1 MSLYDDIEPTVKR
14 QRTPDRRVSESS
26 NSVFEIPTHPTKDKG
41 FAAVNMFAPRTLMT
55 KTTKPPPRTH
65 APSTLQA
72 IYSDPKKPTPPPSSS
87 STFPTAAPLVQQQQN
102 PTQSGF
108 DFEALKNQVKQK
120 KMEVEKMINVSNKT
134 LPTLKAHRVD
144 VSKIQALPII
154 PPDVREDTEFLFDE
168 VHILDEYQ
176 PSKPN
181 SYFEFMKSIGC
192 NPQFGEEID
201 DFKLEK
207 LIQDEIIN
215 GQLEKD
221 RSPSPEP
228 EKELVSGTDVAA
240 NIMAKMGYTFG
251 SGLGK
256 HGQGMSSALKVEKKG
271 GQAGKIIHETDE
283 VMREVGLNPET
294 FQGPIT
300 NILLLRNIYTLDDI
314 PDDYDNELRPELS
327 RYGVIKNLILHRDS
341 EAEDFFDQCRIFV
354 DYPNKAA
361 AIRAYA
367 DLNNRYFNG
376 KNIRATF
383 YPTDRF
389 MLGHYFDPSY

>member
-14 QRTPDRRVSESS
+14 QRTPDRRVSES
-26 NSVFEIPTHPTKDKG
+26 NKG

-65 APSTLQA
+65 APSTLQT
-72 IYSDPKKPTPPPSSS
+72 IYSDPIKPTPPPSSS
-87 STFPTAAPLVQQQQN
+87 TFPTTAPTLVQQQQN
-102 PTQSGF
+102 PTQ
-108 DFEALKNQVKQK
+108 
-120 KMEVEKMINVSNKT
+120 
-134 LPTLKAHRVD
+134 
-144 VSKIQALPII
+144 II
-154 PPDVREDTEFLFDE
+154 PQDVREDTEFLFDE

-215 GQLEKD
+215 GQLEKE

-256 HGQGMSSALKVEKKG
+256 HGQGMSSALKIEKKG

-376 KNIRATF
+376 RSIRATF

>member
-1 MSLYDDIEPTVKR
+1 MSLYDDITPTVKR
-14 QRTPDRRVSESS
+14 QHTPDRKVSVSS
-26 NSVFEIPTHPTKDKG
+26 NSDFQTAQNSHHKDRG
-41 FAAVNMFAPRTLMT
+41 YAAVNMFAPRTLMT
-55 KTTKPPPRTH
+55 KTAKPPLRTSV
-65 APSTLQA
+65 PLTSRS
-72 IYSDPKKPTPPPSSS
+72 IYSHPPDPSSHPFSSASAAPTSSQPPP
-87 STFPTAAPLVQQQQN
+87 PVV
-102 PTQSGF
+102 
-108 DFEALKNQVKQK
+108 DFEAIKNQVLQK
-120 KMEVEKMINVSNKT
+120 KLELEQ
-134 LPTLKAHRVD
+134 LKKGASRPMQPLIAHRVD
-144 VSKIQALPII
+144 VTKIQALPII
-154 PPDVREDTEFLFDE
+154 PQEVREDTEFLFDE

-181 SYFEFMKSIGC
+181 SYYEFMRGINC
-192 NPQFGEEID
+192 NPQFGEEFD

-215 GQLEKD
+215 GQVEKE

-228 EKELVSGTDVAA
+228 ETDVVSGTDVAA

-256 HGQGMSSALKVEKKG
+256 HGQGMSSALKIEKKG

-314 PDDYDNELRPELS
+314 PEDYDNELRPELS
-327 RYGVIKNLILHRDS
+327 RYGVIKKLILHRDPD
-341 EAEDFFDQCRIFV
+341 AEDFFDQVRIFV

-367 DLNNRYFNG
+367 DLNNRFFNARS
-376 KNIRATF
+376 IRATF